1 MSEHGGDERAPDEH
15 AHDEHADAGGNDERV
30 DPVADGGRDRIELP
44 EQIELPR
51 LMDFYELQTAEDT
64 RIHGFYD
71 NLREG
76 DLTTTE
82 CRDCGAIHFP
92 PRVVCPECMGDDLEY
107 VELPDRGELF
117 AFSEVR
123 AGAPLGMEDD
133 VPFVIAIVDLGDVQ
147 LSARIDDARSDDLE
161 IGDEVELKVLEVGG
175 PADHERVWF
184 RFVPVEG

>member
-1 MSEHGGDERAPDEH
+1 MSD
-15 AHDEHADAGGNDERV
+15 
-30 DPVADGGRDRIELP
+30 RDTIELP
-44 EQIELPR
+44 NEIELPR
-51 LMDFYELQTAEDT
+51 LMDFYELQTPEDT
-64 RIHGFYD
+64 QIHQFYEH
-71 NLREG
+71 LRDG

-82 CRDCGAIHFP
+82 CQECGAVHFP
-92 PRVVCPECMGDDLEY
+92 PRIVCPECMGDDLEY

-133 VPFVIAIVDLGDVQ
+133 PPFVIAIVDLGDVR
-147 LSARIDDARSDDLE
+147 LSARIDDARMDDLE